1 MSMASSFGNLIKVT
15 IFGQSHSEAVG
26 VTIDGL
32 PAGFAVDM
40 EKLQRFMDRRA
51 PGQGRYSTPRKEAD
65 VPEFISGLADGKTCG
80 APLTALIRN
89 TNVRSSDYDA
99 MRDVPRPGHAD
110 YTAHVKYGGNED
122 VSGGGHFSGRLTA
135 PLCVA
140 GGIAIQYLEAAGVLI
155 KAHAVE
161 IGGRHDNFAE
171 AIEEAMAAGDSVGGI
186 IECEITGAPA
196 GLGEPMFDSLE
207 SRLAQAVFSIPAVK
221 GIEFGRGFDAARIRG
236 SENNDEFYMEDGGV
250 KTRTNNC
257 GGILGGI
264 SDGMP
269 ITFRAAFKPTPS
281 ISIEQNSISYKDGAD
296 AKLAVKGRHDPC
308 VALRAVPVV
317 EAAAALV
324 ILDLMQEDRG
334 RKWI

>member
-110 YTAHVKYGGNED
+110 YTAHALK
-122 VSGGGHFSGRLTA
+122 
-135 PLCVA
+135 
-140 GGIAIQYLEAAGVLI
+140 EA
-155 KAHAVE
+155 
-161 IGGRHDNFAE
+161 
-171 AIEEAMAAGDSVGGI
+171 
-186 IECEITGAPA
+186 
-196 GLGEPMFDSLE
+196 
-207 SRLAQAVFSIPAVK
+207 
-221 GIEFGRGFDAARIRG
+221 
-236 SENNDEFYMEDGGV
+236 
-250 KTRTNNC
+250 
-257 GGILGGI
+257 
-264 SDGMP
+264 
-269 ITFRAAFKPTPS
+269 
-281 ISIEQNSISYKDGAD
+281 
-296 AKLAVKGRHDPC
+296 
-308 VALRAVPVV
+308 
-317 EAAAALV
+317 
-324 ILDLMQEDRG
+324 
-334 RKWI
+334 W